1 MQNSQ
6 SVIKT
11 ETRLMMSKWKGK
23 CIIKMYARQKKG
35 QSYQVST
42 VIAIFFMCACTWC
55 MCACVYFYL
64 DLIYFQR
71 HSPLL
76 WFDSVRVKTKK
87 SITQLCSMFEKVG
100 SLIA

>member
-42 VIAIFFMCACTWC
+42 VIAIFL
-55 MCACVYFYL
+55 CVHV
-64 DLIYFQR
+64 IGIC
-71 HSPLL
+71 
-76 WFDSVRVKTKK
+76 VRVFTF
-87 SITQLCSMFEKVG
+87 ILT
-100 SLIA
+100 